1 MIVRLKTKLLA
12 GFMLLASLLIVAGT
26 ISVLEF
32 IKLSSSFSSLLNN
45 NYKSI
50 EASKR
55 MLEALE
61 REDSGILLLLL
72 GEWEKG
78 RSILE
83 EADSSFQS
91 SFETAK
97 NNITEDNEQ
106 QLISAIHEQYN
117 AYKARWIN
125 PIVYT
130 RKQGDISWYHNS
142 LHKEFLEIK
151 LVINELMSINQN
163 SLYNKTSTLQINAQ
177 RAVMPGIIAILGA
190 VVFLVMLNFY
200 IRKQFVEPLK
210 QIKTAVKKHAKG
222 DSMISSGINS
232 KDEFKE
238 LEVEINQML
247 HRIQKPDEK
256 N

>member
-12 GFMLLASLLIVAGT
+12 GFMLLASLLIVAGS

-32 IKLSSSFSSLLNN
+32 IKLGSSFSRLLEN

-50 EASKR
+50 EASKQ

-72 GEWEKG
+72 GEWGKG

-83 EADSSFQS
+83 DADVAFQT
-91 SFETAK
+91 SFEIAK

-106 QLISAIHEQYN
+106 QLITAIDEQYN
-117 AYKARWIN
+117 SYKSKWIK
-125 PIVYT
+125 PIVDT

-142 LHKEFLEIK
+142 LHKEFLTLK
-151 LVINELMSINQN
+151 TLINQLMSINQN
-163 SLYNKTSTLQINAQ
+163 SLYNETSTLQVNSQ
-177 RAVMPGIIAILGA
+177 RAIMPGLIAILGA
-190 VVFLVMLNFY
+190 VIFLAMLNFY
-200 IRKQFVEPLK
+200 IRKQFVDPLK
-210 QIKTAVKKHAKG
+210 KLKSAVKKHHAG
-222 DSMISSGINS
+222 DSAIYAEINT

-247 HRIQKPDEK
+247 QRIQKAADK
-256 N
+256 I